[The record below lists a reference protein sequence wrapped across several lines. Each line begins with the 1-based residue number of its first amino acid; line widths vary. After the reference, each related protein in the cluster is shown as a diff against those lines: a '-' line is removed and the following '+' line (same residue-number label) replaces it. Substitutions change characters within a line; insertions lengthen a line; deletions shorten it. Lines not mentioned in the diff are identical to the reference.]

1 MKIFIVFFGCNR
13 KPSYIC
19 IAKNDRFFER
29 LEAFADSSRSLAAV
43 YVFKRASVAHGN
55 KSGPVEGLVRE
66 ARPDGKEYRIG
77 ACEGR
82 SCHACFS
89 WRVLCALRIL

>member
-1 MKIFIVFFGCNR
+1 MKIPIR
-13 KPSYIC
+13 DMPE
-19 IAKNDRFFER
+19 NDRFFER

-66 ARPDGKEYRIG
+66 ARPDGSKQADDG
-77 ACEGR
+77 HVG
-82 SCHACFS
+82 CF
-89 WRVLCALRIL
+89 RQGIT